1 MTNISAANLSSN
13 NTSSSPAEDLPYKAE
28 GIALC
33 SAFALEA
40 VFIVVGNLLAIVLF
54 AVNKN
59 LRKKSL
65 FLVINMAF
73 ADLMLGTVVL
83 PLHIYHLGDLYWM
96 WTSSLYTS
104 LYTSLLVIQI
114 IFLQVSL
121 VSATLISVERFYAI
135 YWPLKHRTLSKRAY
149 RVVIFMAWVL
159 SVVVSTVYLVLPY
172 KDVIYFVLLLLALLL
187 LFIVC
192 GLNIAIWRKF
202 QRGRIASQLQRRSS
216 QNQRLTKTLL
226 LVSTVAVLSWLP
238 IIIMLPIRIYEDLI
252 PYSIYQI
259 CIILCFSNSFF
270 NPVIYAFRIREF
282 RQGLSLC
289 GFRRQA
295 AIDMEGNERRDKRAM
310 TLLTTLPADVSNH
323 QLLCNQQ
330 TMDTNL

>member
-1 MTNISAANLSSN
+1 MTNISAASLSSN
-13 NTSSSPAEDLPYKAE
+13 NTSSSPAEDLLPKVE

-40 VFIVVGNLLAIVLF
+40 VFIVVGNLLAIALF
-54 AVNKN
+54 AVNNN
-59 LRKKSL
+59 LWKKSL

-83 PLHIYHLGDLYWM
+83 PLYIYHLGDHYWM

-121 VSATLISVERFYAI
+121 FSATLISVERFYAI

-172 KDVIYFVLLLLALLL
+172 KDVIYFVLLLLAFLLP
-187 LFIVC
+187 FIVC
-192 GLNIAIWRKF
+192 GLNIAIWRNF
-202 QRGRIASQLQRRSS
+202 
-216 QNQRLTKTLL
+216 
-226 LVSTVAVLSWLP
+226 
-238 IIIMLPIRIYEDLI
+238 
-252 PYSIYQI
+252 
-259 CIILCFSNSFF
+259 
-270 NPVIYAFRIREF
+270 
-282 RQGLSLC
+282 
-289 GFRRQA
+289 
-295 AIDMEGNERRDKRAM
+295 
-310 TLLTTLPADVSNH
+310 
-323 QLLCNQQ
+323 
-330 TMDTNL
+330 

>member
-1 MTNISAANLSSN
+1 
-13 NTSSSPAEDLPYKAE
+13 
-28 GIALC
+28 
-33 SAFALEA
+33 
-40 VFIVVGNLLAIVLF
+40 
-54 AVNKN
+54 
-59 LRKKSL
+59 
-65 FLVINMAF
+65 
-73 ADLMLGTVVL
+73 
-83 PLHIYHLGDLYWM
+83 
-96 WTSSLYTS
+96 
-104 LYTSLLVIQI
+104 
-114 IFLQVSL
+114 
-121 VSATLISVERFYAI
+121 
-135 YWPLKHRTLSKRAY
+135 
-149 RVVIFMAWVL
+149 MAWVL

-192 GLNIAIWRKF
+192 ALNIAIWRKF
-202 QRGRIASQLQRRSS
+202 QRGHFASQQQSRSS
-216 QNQRLTKTLL
+216 QNKRLTKTLL

-238 IIIMLPIRIYEDLI
+238 IIIMLPIRIYEDFI
-252 PYSIYQI
+252 PYNIYQT

-282 RQGLSLC
+282 RQGLSFC

-295 AIDMEGNERRDKRAM
+295 VVDMEGNKRRDNWAM

>member
-1 MTNISAANLSSN
+1 MTNSSAANLSSD
-13 NTSSSPAEDLPYKAE
+13 NTSSSPAEDLPSKAE

-40 VFIVVGNLLAIVLF
+40 VFIVVGNLLAIVLS

-202 QRGRIASQLQRRSS
+202 QRGRIASQQQRRSS

-238 IIIMLPIRIYEDLI
+238 IIIMLPIRI
-252 PYSIYQI
+252 

-282 RQGLSLC
+282 RQGLSFC

-295 AIDMEGNERRDKRAM
+295 VIDMERNERRDNRAM
-310 TLLTTLPADVSNH
+310 TLLTTLPADVSHH

-330 TMDTNL
+330 AVDTNL